1 MVAFVKCALCTLI
14 FAFSAAGTDLMPDI
28 YTDIHRHILHQEY
41 KKARDLIAGASLPQA
56 DSLFYVLSVENA
68 RIIDYEAFHP
78 EYTDFTANLHR
89 ALELFRVKKN
99 KTPRD
104 TFFTASLHGMH
115 GLHGMKT
122 GRTINGLSAT
132 RRGVLLLRR
141 LKDRGY
147 TTLPLLET
155 IALYNYYS
163 AKTFSWVPFSD
174 DPEDAR
180 NQLETLADHPSF
192 FSFFTR
198 QNLFWIYYDMNDFS
212 RALAHSG
219 EILAA
224 YPRYTPALRA
234 HANGLHRR
242 GSLDTAQ
249 QTAELLLRISQNRT
263 PRNLADILS
272 AAVIIAD
279 VHLQR
284 GEIEMA
290 KEMITAFARELQPT
304 AYEAQIEWVQKHR
317 NRLTEMK
324 EAL

>member
-1 MVAFVKCALCTLI
+1 MKCVLYALI
-14 FAFSAAGTDLMPDI
+14 FAVSAAGTDLMPNI
-28 YTDIHRHILHQEY
+28 YTDIHRHILNQEY

-78 EYTDFTANLHR
+78 EYTDFTAGLHR
-89 ALELFRVKKN
+89 ALELFREKRD
-99 KTPRD
+99 KTPQD
-104 TFFTASLHGMH
+104 TFFTASLHGMY
-115 GLHGMKT
+115 GLHRMKT
-122 GRTINGLSAT
+122 GRTLNGLSAT
-132 RRGVLLLRR
+132 RRGVQQMRR

-147 TTLPLLET
+147 TALPLLET

-163 AKTFSWVPFSD
+163 AKTFSWLPFSD
-174 DPEDAR
+174 DPAGAR
-180 NQLETLADHPSF
+180 TQLETLAEKPSF

-212 RALAHSG
+212 RALAHSE
-219 EILAA
+219 EILHT
-224 YPRYTPALRA
+224 YPHNTTALRA
-234 HANGLHRR
+234 HANALHRR
-242 GSLDTAQ
+242 GSLDEAQ
-249 QTAELLLRISQNRT
+249 KTAELLLRISRERT

-272 AAVIIAD
+272 AAVIMAD

-284 GEIEMA
+284 GEKEMA
-290 KEMITAFARELQPT
+290 EEIITAFTRELQPT
-304 AYEAQIEWVQKHR
+304 SYEVQIEWVQKHR